1 MENYLQIDSSM
12 QRQRALVEFHGRHF
26 GFYFSFGPTD
36 AIRTRLYASHGRQY
50 SIHLTSRLTRHS
62 SEE

>member
-1 MENYLQIDSSM
+1 MENNLQIDSSM

-36 AIRTRLYASHGRQY
+36 AIRTRLYASHGIG
-50 SIHLTSRLTRHS
+50 SIAFNQQTDKTLK
-62 SEE
+62 